1 MGQSAKMLPAGQGSY
16 VLLMR
21 LDTAQ
26 TLTVGRLGHF
36 DFPAGLYAYVGSA
49 QGSGGLRA
57 RVGRHLRAD
66 KRAHWHVD
74 ALTAHAVIVAVWAVK
89 SVDRLEC
96 AWARILRGMAGVEE
110 PAAGFGASDCACRT
124 HLFRLDATALDSVR
138 AALGGPDV
146 IYLRGG

>member
-1 MGQSAKMLPAGQGSY
+1 MGQSAKTPPAGRGSY

-21 LDTAQ
+21 LDAPRM
-26 TLTVGRLGHF
+26 LAVGRLGRF

-74 ALTAHAVIVAVWAVK
+74 ALTAHAAIVAVWAVE
-89 SVDRLEC
+89 SAERLEC
-96 AWARILRGMAGVEE
+96 AWARILRGMDGVEE
-110 PAAGFGASDCACRT
+110 PAGGFGASDCACRT
-124 HLFRLDATALDSVR
+124 HLFRLDTAALDSVR
-138 AALGGPDV
+138 AALGGPEI
-146 IYLRGG
+146 IYLREG

>member
-1 MGQSAKMLPAGQGSY
+1 MGQSAKMLPAGRGSY

-21 LDTAQ
+21 LDSPR
-26 TLTVGRLGHF
+26 TLTVGRLGRF
-36 DFPAGLYAYVGSA
+36 EFPAGLYAYVGSA

-66 KRAHWHVD
+66 KCAHWHVD
-74 ALTAHAVIVAVWAVK
+74 ALTAHAEVIAVWAVE
-89 SVDRLEC
+89 STERMEC
-96 AWARILRGMAGVEE
+96 AWARSLRKMPGVEE

-124 HLFRLDATALDSVR
+124 HLFRLDDTALDSVR

-146 IYLRGG
+146 IYLARE